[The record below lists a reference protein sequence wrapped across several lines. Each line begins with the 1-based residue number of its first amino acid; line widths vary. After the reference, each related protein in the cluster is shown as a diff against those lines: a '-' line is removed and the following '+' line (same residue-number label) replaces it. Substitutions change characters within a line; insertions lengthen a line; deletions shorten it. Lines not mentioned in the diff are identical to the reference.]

1 MSQPPRNANFLHC
14 ACSKGGAQNVAWAE
28 NITFEARVWRELYD
42 RREMAAIRNRK
53 LKLHLSWKVFL
64 LLLLG
69 SNHDPLCFS
78 AHSGSNLQLP
88 EPVILDTGI

>member
-1 MSQPPRNANFLHC
+1 
-14 ACSKGGAQNVAWAE
+14 
-28 NITFEARVWRELYD
+28 
-42 RREMAAIRNRK
+42 MAAIRNRK

-64 LLLLG
+64 LLLLA

-88 EPVILDTGI
+88 EPRVILDTGGIINLRRACSARVTVVVLCMYVCVYRI

>member
-1 MSQPPRNANFLHC
+1 
-14 ACSKGGAQNVAWAE
+14 
-28 NITFEARVWRELYD
+28 
-42 RREMAAIRNRK
+42 MAAIRNRK

-64 LLLLG
+64 LLLLA

-88 EPVILDTGI
+88 EPRVILDTGSINAMVMKETVVTSSLLFGGFMLLVHLVSVTGMARKRYVIIA